1 MATTTP
7 KMKLSERVQNRDE
20 RGRFAPG
27 FQEEVDQPEVNQAV
41 SQPVSST
48 SAAKVVAERDTNLR
62 TNKLME
68 AANDIQE
75 DTLDVDKKLLK
86 AVSDLTKTM
95 QFGYKKAQ
103 EEKKKGLAGFVQGK
117 IASVKKAF
125 TLEGAAGMAGIGR
138 DDGSLKGAILGSVL
152 QRKDEKAKK
161 AEYIAKFGQFTEKGR
176 QLGAI
181 GGVEGQKAVAA
192 EGQKRY
198 EQLTKADKDISRLE
212 TMQEQAKSVG
222 GNLSKEEMDA
232 LLAAKATKNE
242 LSGDPKEKRATREK
256 APKTSKKDE
265 LLAGVAAGVTAEIS
279 ALSPEE
285 KKTLN
290 TADPEYLKGVFEGA
304 LGSLTEVNEKQ
315 LDQLVALVRAS
326 TMSEED
332 KMESKNKDNMLTSI
346 QDPKEEKKKEDE
358 GGGWMKTIMNMFGNF
373 GSLLKGLPG
382 MLMGALSGIGA
393 KLFGGAA
400 KLAAPLLGA
409 GKAIVGGAAKALPA
423 VAEFGSKVASKALPF
438 VTDMG
443 TKVAGIASKAL
454 PAVAEAG
461 TKAAGV
467 GTKALG
473 GLSKFGGLAK
483 GVLGKLGPVAM
494 AGMAAYDAVSGFNEA
509 GANLGIEGREATTGE
524 KLSSAAGSAVSG
536 LTFGLLGKDT
546 ASKGIASLF
555 GAGPPPEKTATPNRV
570 SQTDMLAANT
580 EDLQM
585 MSEKKEVA
593 APTVVNS
600 APTTIINQGDGG
612 KSQAPRTPIR
622 NPEISYNH
630 RLTRYFVG

>member
-1 MATTTP
+1 MAKMRKQAKAT
-7 KMKLSERVQNRDE
+7 KMKLSERVQQR
-20 RGRFAPG
+20 P
-27 FQEEVDQPEVNQAV
+27 QEDQVAAGAADIGEQPEVNQ
-41 SQPVSST
+41 PVKSST
-48 SAAKVVAERDTNLR
+48 AAAKAAVERDNSSIAI
-62 TNKLME
+62 KLME
-68 AANDIQE
+68 ASTDAQE
-75 DTLDVDKKLLK
+75 DAIEVDKKLLK
-86 AVSDLTKTM
+86 AVSELTKTM
-95 QFGYKKAQ
+95 QFGYKRAQ
-103 EEKKKGLAGFVQGK
+103 EEKKKGLAGYVQGK
-117 IASVKKAF
+117 IQNVKKAF
-125 TLEGAAGMAGIGR
+125 SLEGVAGMAGIGR
-138 DDGSLKGAILGSVL
+138 DDGSLKGAILGSIL
-152 QRKDEKAKK
+152 QRKEKKAKK
-161 AEYIAKFGQFTEKGR
+161 AEFIANFGEFTAQGRELRGKGDAAGIAAVTAEGERRYKDIAKAEPIIAELEAKQKEAKGFGGT
-176 QLGAI
+176 
-181 GGVEGQKAVAA
+181 
-192 EGQKRY
+192 
-198 EQLTKADKDISRLE
+198 
-212 TMQEQAKSVG
+212 
-222 GNLSKEEMDA
+222 LSKEDNERLVSAQNM
-232 LLAAKATKNE
+232 KKQATDY
-242 LSGDPKEKRATREK
+242 SAVEK
-256 APKTSKKDE
+256 PLGGNKTED
-265 LLAGVAAGVTAEIS
+265 LLAGVAEGVKSEI
-279 ALSPEE
+279 AVLSPEE
-285 KKTLN
+285 KQSLN
-290 TADPEYLKGVFEGA
+290 AADPEFLKGVFEGA

-438 VTDMG
+438 VTEMG

-509 GANLGIEGREATTGE
+509 GANLGIEGREATLGE
-524 KLSSAAGSAVSG
+524 KLSSAAGSAASG

-555 GAGPPPEKTATPNRV
+555 GAGPTPEKTATPNRV

-585 MSEKKEVA
+585 MSEKKEVT

-600 APTTIINQGDGG
+600 APTTIINQGGG

>member
-1 MATTTP
+1 MATMKP

-20 RGRFAPG
+20 RGRFTPG
-27 FQEEVDQPEVNQAV
+27 FQEAVDQPEVTQEVNQAT
-41 SQPVSST
+41 SST
-48 SAAKVVAERDTNLR
+48 SAAKVAVERDTNLR

-86 AVSDLTKTM
+86 AVSELTKTM
-95 QFGYKKAQ
+95 QFGYKRQQ
-103 EEKKKGLAGFVQGK
+103 EEKKKGLAGYVQGK
-117 IASVKKAF
+117 IASAKQAF
-125 TLEGAAGMAGIGR
+125 SLEGVAGMAGIGR
-138 DDGSLKGAILGSVL
+138 DDGSIKGAILGSVL
-152 QRKDEKAKK
+152 ERKEKKAKK
-161 AEYIAKFGQFTEKGR
+161 AEFIANFGEFTEKGR
-176 QLGAI
+176 ELRGKPGDAA
-181 GGVEGQKAVAA
+181 GMKRVTA
-192 EGQKRY
+192 EGERRYKDIAKADPIIAKLEEKQK
-198 EQLTKADKDISRLE
+198 EAKSFGGSLSEEDTKALVKA
-212 TMQEQAKSVG
+212 Q
-222 GNLSKEEMDA
+222 NLKKE
-232 LLAAKATKNE
+232 ATDF
-242 LSGDPKEKRATREK
+242 SAGEKPMGIK
-256 APKTSKKDE
+256 KTED
-265 LLAGVAAGVTAEIS
+265 LLAGVAEGVKSEIS
-279 ALSPEE
+279 VLSPEE

-332 KMESKNKDNMLTSI
+332 KLESANKDNMLTSI

-358 GGGWMKTIMNMFGNF
+358 GGGWMKSIMSMFGNF

-409 GKAIVGGAAKALPA
+409 GKAIVNGATKALPA
-423 VAEFGSKVASKALPF
+423 MAEVGSKVAG
-438 VTDMG
+438 V
-443 TKVAGIASKAL
+443 ASKAL
-454 PAVAEAG
+454 PAVAEVG
-461 TKAAGV
+461 TKAAGL

-555 GAGPPPEKTATPNRV
+555 GAGPDAEKTSMPNRV
-570 SQTDMLAANT
+570 SQTGALAAST
-580 EDLQM
+580 DDLQM
-585 MSEKKEVA
+585 MSEKKEA
-593 APTVVNS
+593 PAPTVVNS
-600 APTTIINQGDGG
+600 SPTTIINQGGG
-612 KSQAPRTPIR
+612 KAQAPRTPIR
-622 NPEISYNH
+622 NPEISYNN

>member
-1 MATTTP
+1 MA
-7 KMKLSERVQNRDE
+7 KMRKQTKATKMRLSERVQRRPE
-20 RGRFAPG
+20 EEQVAPG
-27 FQEEVDQPEVNQAV
+27 IAEAAEQPEVT
-41 SQPVSST
+41 QPVKSST
-48 SAAKVVAERDTNLR
+48 AAAKASVERDNSSIAI
-62 TNKLME
+62 KLME
-68 AANDIQE
+68 ASTDAQE
-75 DTLDVDKKLLK
+75 DAIEVDKKLLK
-86 AVSDLTKTM
+86 AVSELTKTM
-95 QFGYKKAQ
+95 QFGYKRAQ
-103 EEKKKGLAGFVQGK
+103 EEKKKGLAGYVQGK
-117 IASVKKAF
+117 IASVKSAF
-125 TLEGAAGMAGIGR
+125 SLEGVAGMAGIKR
-138 DDGSLKGAILGSVL
+138 DSGTLAGAVLGSVI
-152 QRKDEKAKK
+152 QRKEEKAKK
-161 AEYIAKFGQFTEKGR
+161 AEYIAQFGEFTERGR
-176 QLGAI
+176 ELKKT
-181 GGVEGQKAVAA
+181 GGLKAVTA
-192 EGQKRY
+192 EGEERY
-198 EQLTKADKDISRLE
+198 KKLTVAEKDIAELE
-212 TMQEQAKSVG
+212 AKQKTAKMFG
-222 GNLSKEEMDA
+222 GNLTVKDTEK
-232 LLAAKATKNE
+232 LVAAQNTKKQVTDY
-242 LSGDPKEKRATREK
+242 SAVEK
-256 APKTSKKDE
+256 PLGGKKQED
-265 LLAGVAAGVTAEIS
+265 LLAGVAEGVTAEI
-279 ALSPEE
+279 ATLSPEE

-358 GGGWMKTIMNMFGNF
+358 GGGWMKSIMSMFGNF
-373 GSLLKGLPG
+373 GSLLKGIPG
-382 MLMGALSGIGA
+382 MLMGALSGIGG

-438 VTDMG
+438 VTEMG

-473 GLSKFGGLAK
+473 GLGKLGGFAK
-483 GVLGKLGPVAM
+483 GALGKLGPVAM

-509 GANLGIEGREATTGE
+509 GANLGIEGREATLGE
-524 KLSSAAGSAVSG
+524 KLSSAAGSAASG
-536 LTFGLLGKDT
+536 LTFGMLGKDT

-555 GAGPPPEKTATPNRV
+555 GAGPDAEKTATPNRV
-570 SQTDMLAANT
+570 SQSGMLAAAT

-585 MSEKKEVA
+585 MSEKKEA
-593 APTVVNS
+593 NAPTVVNS
-600 APTTIINQGDGG
+600 APTTIINQGGG
-612 KSQAPRTPIR
+612 KAAAPRTPIR